1 MKGSKASAMFN
12 GTGRRKS
19 SVARVWLKPGK
30 GSIIVNGR
38 DSKKYFDT
46 DVTRQIIKEPL
57 SVSGVKS
64 YFDIQV
70 NVHGGG
76 MVSQAGAIR
85 LGLSRALVSSDEN
98 LRQSLKK
105 QGFLRCDSRVKE
117 RKKYG
122 QKGARAKFQ
131 FVKR

>member
-98 LRQSLKK
+98 LS
-105 QGFLRCDSRVKE
+105 S
-117 RKKYG
+117 
-122 QKGARAKFQ
+122 KFSSI
-131 FVKR
+131 